1 MLSVSRSVLTV
12 ALLAGSWSLPSAA
25 KDIALISGK
34 PPWLTT
40 ITLAELVKV
49 ARGQISRWPDGKPVT
64 FVIRDPATPEMK
76 IVLERIYELPADG
89 VNGVIVA
96 ANHGRTNRPAIVV
109 VASDEAL
116 LRKVETT
123 PGALG
128 LVDVYSITGGV
139 AVVKIAGKLPLEPGY
154 LLHGN

>member
-1 MLSVSRSVLTV
+1 M
-12 ALLAGSWSLPSAA
+12 
-25 KDIALISGK
+25 
-34 PPWLTT
+34 
-40 ITLAELVKV
+40 KV